1 MKEKKQYHTLR
12 LLLGLLPV
20 AALWSCTQD
29 GLPST
34 VAAEEEDARL
44 PLTVQVADAGF
55 AFDGDLS
62 TRTADVGYKTAFTVG
77 DSIGVFVSRERDVL
91 PYENLLFV
99 LTDESGKLVW
109 KNPDEQSLWYE
120 GKNSRYYA
128 YYPYRAGM
136 NKNADD
142 GTQNIL
148 PTNHDADI
156 YFRPVIREWLIPAD
170 QSTHEKYTAAD
181 LMICR
186 GELDAET
193 RRELTFTFVHQM
205 ALLEIDLTE
214 VMQADPQTTVTYHNF
229 RPWQPDPAKEIYRYL
244 LQPETLASGSLTT
257 VDKPL
262 KDLSLSVTSS
272 SGKVYDFEF
281 TGIRNIGNRGK
292 CKSYKLHNNR

>member
-12 LLLGLLPV
+12 LLLCLLPV

-34 VAAEEEDARL
+34 APAAEEEDARL

-55 AFDGDLS
+55 APDGDLS
-62 TRTADVGYKTAFTVG
+62 TRTADVDYKTTFTVG
-77 DSIGVFVSRERDVL
+77 DSIGVFVSRERDIV

-109 KNPDEQSLWYE
+109 KNPDGQSLWYE

-128 YYPYRAGM
+128 YYPYQPGLTAHGYTP
-136 NKNADD
+136 D
-142 GTQNIL
+142 IL
-148 PTNHDADI
+148 PTNWDADI
-156 YFRPVIREWLIPAD
+156 YFRPVIRDWLIPAD
-170 QSTHEKYTAAD
+170 QSTHEKFTAAD
-181 LMICR
+181 LMVCR

-193 RRELTFTFVHQM
+193 RRKLTFSFVHRM

-214 VMQADPQTTVTYHNF
+214 VMKADLTAKVKFHSFQ
-229 RPWQPDPAKEIYRYL
+229 PWQPDPQVAVFRYL
-244 LQPETLASGSLTT
+244 LQVEDSSI
-257 VDKPL
+257 L

-272 SGKVYDFEF
+272 SGQVYDFEC
-281 TGIRNIGNRGK
+281 TGIRNSGNRGK
-292 CKSYKLHNNR
+292 CKSYKLHNAK